1 MILPV
6 PDPLGLPWVV
16 PFVTLFRCSAV
27 RWFAFPTHSPLFVL
41 SLFVTGLSILHCQ
54 GLTGTRPFPST
65 YRYSCHSRQQETRI
79 VWQHCQDIEPEN
91 NTEQQRLH
99 LRLLIDIIPIMANI
113 CTLLCLLLFLSSC
126 SGFLQPI
133 SCVQSRRKDFWQRRN
148 KDNSDL
154 DGIGS
159 QSDDDGSALAKEFYQ
174 QLKKRQDRNNETDNK
189 NELFDIYTT
198 PDAPS
203 GSIPSEEMLNERDAR
218 DLNRQAFSR
227 RREVVGGVDVPMK
240 KFTGQQSAGFFSGNG
255 PSVYSVPV
263 DRSRQRMQQNEF
275 NVASRGEQS
284 LYIQGGI
291 AILMLCF
298 FLYVGFTGGI
308 EANSSIDAVD
318 PMSLEG
324 MELMLQC
331 QQTKKR
337 VCGCR
342 HKSL

>member
-1 MILPV
+1 MATV
-6 PDPLGLPWVV
+6 
-16 PFVTLFRCSAV
+16 CA
-27 RWFAFPTHSPLFVL
+27 
-41 SLFVTGLSILHCQ
+41 
-54 GLTGTRPFPST
+54 
-65 YRYSCHSRQQETRI
+65 
-79 VWQHCQDIEPEN
+79 
-91 NTEQQRLH
+91 
-99 LRLLIDIIPIMANI
+99 LLY
-113 CTLLCLLLFLSSC
+113 LLLFCNCC

-133 SCVQSRRKDFWQRRN
+133 SCVRSRRDCCWQLQN

-174 QLKKRQDRNNETDNK
+174 QLKKRQDKSYETDNK

-227 RREVVGGVDVPMK
+227 RREVVGGVDVPTK

-263 DRSRQRMQQNEF
+263 DRSKQRMQQNEF

-284 LYIQGGI
+284 IYIQGGI

-308 EANSSIDAVD
+308 EANSSIDAID
-318 PMSLEG
+318 PTSLEG
-324 MELMLQC
+324 MDLMLPVP
-331 QQTKKR
+331 TDTEAS
-337 VCGCR
+337 VW
-342 HKSL
+342 L